1 MPHFGGP
8 GGPPPRGGLGGPR
21 GGFKPKHLSLN
32 KKPQPETPEP
42 TVVFELTPA
51 NAVFEETKGH
61 MLNVKVENKLFE
73 RVLIHSSFPHTA
85 PTKYISVRTDEN
97 KEVGLIEDI
106 EIFGDEQKELILKQ
120 IKLRYFAP
128 EITKIISVKDE
139 FGYTYWAVETT
150 SGECRFTVRNGGGNI
165 IHPTGNKYLIT
176 DVDGNRFVIS
186 DITKLPPKEY
196 KMIDIY
202 I

>member
-8 GGPPPRGGLGGPR
+8 GGPPPRGGFGGGNR
-21 GGFKPKHLSLN
+21 GPKPPHGSIN
-32 KKPQPETPEP
+32 RKPQPPTPEP
-42 TVVFELTPA
+42 TVVFELTPQ

-61 MLNVKVENKLFE
+61 MLNVKVEDKLFE
-73 RVLIHSSFPHTA
+73 RVQIHSSFPHTA
-85 PTKYISVRTDEN
+85 PTKFISVRTDEN

-106 EIFGDEQKELILKQ
+106 DVFPDDQKVLLNKQ

-128 EITKIISVKDE
+128 DITRIISVKDE

-150 SGECRFTVRNGGGNI
+150 SGECRFTVRNSGGNI

-176 DVDGNRFVIS
+176 DVDGNRFVIP
-186 DITKLPPKEY
+186 DITKLSPKEY

>member
-1 MPHFGGP
+1 MGMGGNS
-8 GGPPPRGGLGGPR
+8 
-21 GGFKPKHLSLN
+21 FKPKHQSII

-42 TVVFELTPA
+42 TVVFELTPD

-61 MLNVKVENKLFE
+61 MLNVKVEDKLFE

-85 PTKYISVRTDEN
+85 PTKYVSVRTDEN

-106 EIFGDEQKELILKQ
+106 DLFPNEQKELILKQ

-128 EITKIISVKDE
+128 DITKIISVKDE
-139 FGYTYWAVETT
+139 FGYTYWAVDTT
-150 SGECRFTVRNGGGNI
+150 SGECRFTVRNGGGSI

-176 DVDGNRFVIS
+176 DVDGNRFVIP
-186 DITKLPPKEY
+186 DITRLTAKEY